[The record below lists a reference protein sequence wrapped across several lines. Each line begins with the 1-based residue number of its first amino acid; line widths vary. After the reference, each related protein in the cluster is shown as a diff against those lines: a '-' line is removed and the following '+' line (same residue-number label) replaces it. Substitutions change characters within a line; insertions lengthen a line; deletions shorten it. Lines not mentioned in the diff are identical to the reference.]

1 MVKYTKEHLE
11 KVMSMLDVSEE
22 KAKNIFDTTAKDLES
37 DGIPTSA
44 DDVLYV
50 IELDQ
55 KALKNNVKLYAQSEK
70 PKKAQKKSTKK
81 VDEEK
86 KKIIEILQKA
96 LTDSGY
102 NAIITNVD
110 KTIDFENYTVNL
122 VKHRPPKK

>member
-1 MVKYTKEHLE
+1 MVEYTKEDIK
-11 KVMSMLDVSEE
+11 KVMALLEVDEE
-22 KAKNIFDTTAKDLES
+22 KAKKIFDTTAKDLES
-37 DGIPTSA
+37 DNMPTSA

-70 PKKAQKKSTKK
+70 PKAQKKSNKK
-81 VDEEK
+81 IDEEK

-102 NAIITNVD
+102 SAIITNID
-110 KTIDFENYTVNL
+110 KTIDFDNYTVNL